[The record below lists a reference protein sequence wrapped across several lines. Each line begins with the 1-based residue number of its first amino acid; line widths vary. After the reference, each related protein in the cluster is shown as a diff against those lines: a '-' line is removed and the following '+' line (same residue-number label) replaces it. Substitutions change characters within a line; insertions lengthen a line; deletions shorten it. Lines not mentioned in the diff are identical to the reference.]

1 MTYLSKGEPEDER
14 IYFLARNLWRKKYKT
29 SPKGLLWSEVFSKQT
44 GTTLEEYM
52 VYAQTNNLKERYIN
66 DRKI

>member
-14 IYFLARNLWRKKYKT
+14 IYFLARYLWNKKHEL
-29 SPKGLLWSEVFSKQT
+29 SPKGLLWSKVFSNQT